1 MKTASDSRW
10 LWLLMGNCLALG
22 VLGFYSTLGA
32 APPAGQPPFANPVE
46 QRADQLRELREIKE
60 LLKEQ
65 NELLRGGAVKA
76 LNGGAAVRSSG
87 LH

>member
-1 MKTASDSRW
+1 MKAACTSRW
-10 LWLLMGNCLALG
+10 TWLVIANAAAMG
-22 VLGFYSTLGA
+22 VLGFYSRLGA
-32 APPAGQPPFANPVE
+32 APQAGQPPFANPVE

-65 NELLRGGAVKA
+65 NDLLRAGANKA
-76 LNGGAAVRSSG
+76 INGGGAAKAGG

>member
-1 MKTASDSRW
+1 MSIVSNSRW
-10 LWLLMGNCLALG
+10 TWLLLGNVAAVG
-22 VLGFYSTLGA
+22 MLGFYSTLGA
-32 APPAGQPPFANPVE
+32 APPAGQLPFANSVE

-65 NELLRGGAVKA
+65 NELLRSGTGKAVNGGTAVKT
-76 LNGGAAVRSSG
+76 SG

>member
-1 MKTASDSRW
+1 MKTVCFSRW
-10 LWLLMGNCLALG
+10 TWLVIANVIVVG

-32 APPAGQPPFANPVE
+32 APQQGQLPFANPVE
-46 QRADQLRELREIKE
+46 QRADQIRELREIKE

-65 NELLRGGAVKA
+65 NELLRGGAVKGV
-76 LNGGAAVRSSG
+76 NGGNSLKGPS

>member
-1 MKTASDSRW
+1 MKTLTDSRW
-10 LWLLMGNCLALG
+10 FWLVSANVLALG

-32 APPAGQPPFANPVE
+32 APPTGQPPFANPVE

-65 NELLRGGAVKA
+65 NELLRSGAMKA
-76 LNGGAAVRSSG
+76 VHGGAAVKSSG

>member
-1 MKTASDSRW
+1 MKTLSDSRW
-10 LWLLMGNCLALG
+10 LWLVIGNCLAVG

-32 APPAGQPPFANPVE
+32 APPSGQPPFANPVE
-46 QRADQLRELREIKE
+46 QRSDQLRELREIKE

-65 NELLRGGAVKA
+65 NELLRSGAVKA
-76 LNGGAAVRSSG
+76 VHGGAAVKSSG

>member
-1 MKTASDSRW
+1 MKAVWMGRFGW
-10 LWLLMGNCLALG
+10 LVAANVAAWG

-32 APPAGQPPFANPVE
+32 APQTGQPPFANPVE
-46 QRADQLRELREIKE
+46 QRAEQVRELREIKE

-65 NELLRGGAVKA
+65 NQLLRSGAIKA
-76 LNGGAAVRSSG
+76 SNGGAAVKSSG